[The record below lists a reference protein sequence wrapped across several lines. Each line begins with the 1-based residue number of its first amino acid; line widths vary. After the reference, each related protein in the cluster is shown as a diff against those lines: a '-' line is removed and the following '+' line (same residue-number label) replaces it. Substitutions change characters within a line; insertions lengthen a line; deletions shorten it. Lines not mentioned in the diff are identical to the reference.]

1 MPATSV
7 TSEKA
12 VTNVSKRRTGEF
24 RRIVRVLL
32 SRKLVVFG
40 LVIIFLL
47 LVAVIFAPVLTPY
60 DPYKTSLRETLQQP
74 SWSHLLGTD
83 NLGRDLLTR
92 LLYGARISLL
102 IGLVVVVAAA
112 AVGTLLG
119 AIAGYYER
127 WLGSLIMRVMDA
139 VMSIPMILLALII
152 AALLGGGMA
161 NVMIA
166 LAVALT
172 PAYARLMHGQVLTVK
187 QNDYILAERA
197 IGSRSIHIMLRHLLP
212 NCLPQILVVMAM
224 MLGGAILA
232 EAGLSFLGIG
242 ITPPTPAWGS
252 MVNEGMQYLET
263 NPLMCFA
270 PGIAV
275 MLVVFAFN
283 MVGDGLRDALDPRLR
298 GTI

>member
-1 MPATSV
+1 MERAVLTS
-7 TSEKA
+7 SGGRA
-12 VTNVSKRRTGEF
+12 AEF
-24 RRIVRVLL
+24 RRILRVLV
-32 SRKLVVFG
+32 SRKIVVFA
-40 LVIIFLL
+40 LFIIFLL

-60 DPYKTSLRETLQQP
+60 DPYKTNLKEGLEQP
-74 SWSHLLGTD
+74 SWSHPLGTD
-83 NLGRDLLTR
+83 EVGRDVLTR
-92 LLYGARISLL
+92 MLYGARISLV
-102 IGLVVVVAAA
+102 IGLVVVTVAA
-112 AVGTLLG
+112 VIGTFLG

-127 WLGSLIMRVMDA
+127 WLGSVVMRLMDA
-139 VMSIPMILLALII
+139 LMSIPMILLALLI
-152 AALLGGGMA
+152 AALLGGGMV

-166 LAVALT
+166 LSIALV
-172 PAYARLMHGQVLTVK
+172 PGYARLMYGQVLMVK

-197 IGSRSIHIMLRHLLP
+197 IGSRGLHIMLRHLLP

-242 ITPPTPAWGS
+242 LRAPTPAWGS
-252 MVNEGMQYLET
+252 MVTEGLQYLET
-263 NPLMCFA
+263 HPVMCFA

-283 MVGDGLRDALDPRLR
+283 MLGDGLRDALDPRLR

>member
-1 MPATSV
+1 M
-7 TSEKA
+7 
-12 VTNVSKRRTGEF
+12 
-24 RRIVRVLL
+24 RVLL

-40 LVIIFLL
+40 LIIIFLL

-60 DPYKTSLRETLQQP
+60 DQYQQSLRETLQQP

-102 IGLVVVVAAA
+102 IGLVVVIAAA

-127 WLGSLIMRVMDA
+127 WLGSFIMRVMDA

-152 AALLGGGMA
+152 AALLGGGML

-172 PAYARLMHGQVLTVK
+172 PAYARLMHGQVMTVK
-187 QNDYILAERA
+187 QNDYILAEKA
-197 IGSRSIHIMLRHLLP
+197 IGSRGIHIMLRHLLP

-232 EAGLSFLGIG
+232 EAGR
-242 ITPPTPAWGS
+242 TPREQRPAGVAPRHS
-252 MVNEGMQYLET
+252 AGGVRRRRRRG
-263 NPLMCFA
+263 PL
-270 PGIAV
+270 
-275 MLVVFAFN
+275 
-283 MVGDGLRDALDPRLR
+283 GLREPGRTRPHRQIEGGSPRQDHRRDSARPGR
-298 GTI
+298 GGVA